1 MALTGNK
8 VEWSEIYT
16 LFKLL
21 GEKQV
26 HAGDG
31 NLNKIENLV
40 YPIIK
45 ILRQEECL
53 NYEFRINPGNIII
66 ILGEGKENLQLP
78 VSEFKKQAEVLFQKI
93 KLTSGSFQIPETE
106 TFMKSIHCNR
116 IKAKS
121 SDKTDFKIVIHDL
134 RTGVCPTLGFSI
146 KSKMGSNSTLINSSG
161 ATNFTYS
168 INGVSLSCAQ
178 IKEINAIETKS
189 KIRDRIS
196 KIKELG
202 GKLIFESIDSPIFN
216 NNLVIID
223 SNMPEII
230 SELLLLYFSGK
241 GSRINQLSEI
251 LQSENPMHYNTIHN
265 HKFYEYKIKRLLS
278 DAALGMKPATVWT
291 GTFEANG
298 GYLVVK
304 ENGEVLCYHIYN
316 RNEFEDYLLNTSFID
331 TPSSSKHGFG
341 TINVIDGKQ
350 FFKLNLQIR
359 FI

>member
-8 VEWSEIYT
+8 GEWSEIYT

-21 GEKQV
+21 GDKQV
-26 HAGDG
+26 FAGDG
-31 NLNKIENLV
+31 NLNKIEDLF

-45 ILRQEECL
+45 ILRQEENT
-53 NYEFRINPGNIII
+53 NYEFKVNPGDIVIS
-66 ILGEGKENLQLP
+66 GGDKTEHRLP
-78 VSEFKKQAEVLFQKI
+78 IDEFKQQAELLFQKI
-93 KLTSGSFQIPETE
+93 KSASGAFPSPETE
-106 TFMKSIHCNR
+106 AFMNSVYCTK

-121 SDKTDFKIVIHDL
+121 SDKTDIKIVIHDL

-146 KSKMGSNSTLINSSG
+146 KSKMGSSSTLVNSSG

-168 INGVSLSCAQ
+168 IEGVKLTDAQ
-178 IKEINAIETKS
+178 IEEINDIKTKG

-202 GKLIFESIDSPIFN
+202 GKLTFMGVDSPVFY
-216 NNLVIID
+216 NNLIMID
-223 SNMPEII
+223 SNMPEIV
-230 SELLLLYFSGK
+230 SELLLLYFSGE
-241 GSRINQLSEI
+241 GSRLNQLSDI
-251 LQSENPMHYNTIHN
+251 LHERNPIGYNTAHN

-278 DAALGMKPATVWT
+278 DAALGMKPATMWT
-291 GTFEANG
+291 GIFEANG

-304 ENGEVLCYHIYN
+304 EDGDVLCYHIYN

-341 TINVIDGKQ
+341 NIETINGKQ
-350 FFKLNLQIR
+350 VFRLNLQIR